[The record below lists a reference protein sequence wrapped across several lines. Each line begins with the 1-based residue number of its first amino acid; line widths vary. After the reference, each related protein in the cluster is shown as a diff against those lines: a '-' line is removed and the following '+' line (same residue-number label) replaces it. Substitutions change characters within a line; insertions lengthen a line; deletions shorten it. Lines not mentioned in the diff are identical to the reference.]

1 MGIVGV
7 EPRHLEKLE
16 ASSRRRLTGRSQWAA
31 AAMGD
36 GDLGFDDELPR
47 MERAAASGGKK
58 RQRGCSS
65 VYGRQ
70 QLAWI
75 NFNGLRTNK

>member
-1 MGIVGV
+1 
-7 EPRHLEKLE
+7 
-16 ASSRRRLTGRSQWAA
+16 
-31 AAMGD
+31 MGD